1 MKGKFVVLEGGDGS
15 GKSTLVSRLKEEA
28 THRGKDIL
36 FTREPGGTE
45 LGEGIRHL
53 LLDGKYRPCDEAEA
67 LLYAAARAQHVKE
80 VIRPALEAGSTV
92 FCERYILSSL
102 AYQGYGR
109 GLLVEDVAAINA
121 FAVGGLA
128 PDRVIF
134 VDVPPEEAMKRISK
148 REKGADRLEE
158 AGDAFHQR
166 VYEGYLSLLED
177 ATIID
182 GTLSPEKLFE
192 EVVRCLEESE
202 VF

>member
-1 MKGKFVVLEGGDGS
+1 MKGKFVVLEGGDGC

-28 THRGKDIL
+28 SRRKKDIL

-53 LLDGKYRPCDEAEA
+53 LLDPKFHPSDEAEA

-80 VIRPALEAGSTV
+80 VIRPALEAGRTV

-109 GLLVEDVAAINA
+109 GLSVEEVGAINA
-121 FAVGGLA
+121 FAVGGLL
-128 PDRVIF
+128 PDQVIF
-134 VDVPPEEAMKRISK
+134 VDLPPKEAMKRVLG
-148 REKGADRLEE
+148 REGATDRLEK

-166 VYEGYLSLLED
+166 VYEGYLALLGD
-177 ATIID
+177 AAVID

-192 EVVRCLEESE
+192 ALVRCLEESE